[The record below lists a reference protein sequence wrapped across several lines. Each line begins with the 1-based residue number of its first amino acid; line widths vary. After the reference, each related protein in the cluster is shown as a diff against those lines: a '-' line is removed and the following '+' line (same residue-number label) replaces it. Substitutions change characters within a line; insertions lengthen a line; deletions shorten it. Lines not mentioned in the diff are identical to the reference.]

1 MLVALLLKA
10 ACGYVQSD
18 VLPSKPPSRAAPNP
32 TRSNLLVQARHTC
45 TKQLGA
51 TPRVDLP
58 SKGLP
63 AVHTDTAPLPPGLP
77 SPPEHFCHTKTVRR
91 HQPPLFGT
99 HVWTSWRCAKSASA
113 ASQPSALCRR
123 WRSGRRTSTSP
134 PTAATCTAT
143 TSCRRGRVHCTT
155 AESIRRVTTAKVET
169 RRWTRRARRWCWWGL
184 SGGRGWMRART
195 CAAGSYGTA
204 RGRCAITCDER

>member
-77 SPPEHFCHTKTVRR
+77 SPPEHFCHTRR
-91 HQPPLFGT
+91 LDGTNPLSSAHTYGRAGAAPSPLRLRRSRVPCAVGGGLGGGPAPPRQLQQ
-99 HVWTSWRCAKSASA
+99 RAQRRPA
-113 ASQPSALCRR
+113 AVAAVSTAPPQSPSA
-123 WRSGRRTSTSP
+123 GSP
-134 PTAATCTAT
+134 PQKW
-143 TSCRRGRVHCTT
+143 RLDGGPGVHV
-155 AESIRRVTTAKVET
+155 AGV
-169 RRWTRRARRWCWWGL
+169 
-184 SGGRGWMRART
+184 GGG
-195 CAAGSYGTA
+195 
-204 RGRCAITCDER
+204 